1 MTGRTETMPPLV
13 MYVVHAKGANRISYL
28 SVEKISEAFDKESTP
43 TFGSLCA
50 IVREGDEE
58 LGTGDYLIGLAVTR
72 GVAGIASGTLR
83 ATLSPILRLLAPLEF
98 GELRE
103 QAVSMPSM
111 PQRFYA
117 RRLDSPT
124 ASAPLEH
131 LRQVDPTV
139 GPWLDSV
146 FRSPRTFDDEVQQ
159 SRVEA
164 RDAVLLASQIAEIP
178 LPADAFSEPPSVE
191 EKETLLD
198 TVLNAGYERDME
210 EELLP
215 LDLQRFD
222 GKLIADQRA
231 ASLAVFE
238 DRSGQRKLLVM
249 SVNKKP
255 IEEELGVDLLY
266 WDQVHDAFTFVQYK
280 RLERADSGD
289 GSGSY
294 EWVYRRKNEIE
305 KQLNLMPKGREV
317 PRKTIDWRA
326 FDTPFWFK
334 FVRGD
339 AGRKLDGKTL
349 KGMYVSADW
358 MRLAMTD
365 STFKAGPRSGFR
377 VTYNNTKY
385 LGRGAFTQLISRG
398 FIGTAST
405 RSQAFKKAMAKLGS
419 DRELIIA
426 IKTEWQND
434 TEDERAQTA
443 SDASSPALPF

>member
-1 MTGRTETMPPLV
+1 MTGNTETTRPLV

-43 TFGSLCA
+43 TVGSLCA

-83 ATLSPILRLLAPLEF
+83 ATLSPILRLLAPLEL
-98 GELRE
+98 EQLRE
-103 QAVSMPSM
+103 QAVSMPAM
-111 PQRFYA
+111 PQHFYS
-117 RRLDSPT
+117 RRLDGPT
-124 ASAPLEH
+124 ATALLNH

-146 FRSPRTFDDEVQQ
+146 FREPRTFDDEVQQ

-164 RDAVLLASQIAEIP
+164 RDAVLLASQIAEVP
-178 LPADAFSEPPSVE
+178 LPADAFGEPPSVE

-238 DRSGQRKLLVM
+238 DRNGQRKLLVM

-289 GSGSY
+289 GHGTY
-294 EWVYRRKNEIE
+294 EWVYRRRKEIE
-305 KQLNLMPKGREV
+305 KQLDLMPKGREL
-317 PRKTIDWRA
+317 PKMAADWRA
-326 FDTPFWFK
+326 FDT
-334 FVRGD
+334 
-339 AGRKLDGKTL
+339 
-349 KGMYVSADW
+349 
-358 MRLAMTD
+358 
-365 STFKAGPRSGFR
+365 RSGSSSCAETLDENSTDR
-377 VTYNNTKY
+377 HSK
-385 LGRGAFTQLISRG
+385 ACMSRLTG
-398 FIGTAST
+398 C
-405 RSQAFKKAMAKLGS
+405 GS
-419 DRELIIA
+419 
-426 IKTEWQND
+426 
-434 TEDERAQTA
+434 
-443 SDASSPALPF
+443 P

>member
-1 MTGRTETMPPLV
+1 MTGSTETMPPLV

-28 SVEKISEAFDKESTP
+28 SVEKISEAFDKDSTP
-43 TFGSLCA
+43 TVGSLCA

-58 LGTGDYLIGLAVTR
+58 LGTGNYLIGLAVTR

-83 ATLSPILRLLAPLEF
+83 ATLSPVLRLLAPLEL

-103 QAVSMPSM
+103 QAVSMSPI
-111 PQRFYA
+111 PQHFYA
-117 RRLDSPT
+117 HRLDSPT
-124 ASAPLEH
+124 ARALLDY
-131 LRQVDPTV
+131 LRQTDPTV

-159 SRVEA
+159 SRIEA
-164 RDAVLLASQIAEIP
+164 RDAVLLASQIADVP
-178 LPADAFSEPPSVE
+178 LPADAFSEPPSASE
-191 EKETLLD
+191 NETLLD

-238 DRSGQRKLLVM
+238 DHNGQRKLLVM

-255 IEEELGVDLLY
+255 IEEELGIDLLY

-289 GSGSY
+289 ENGSY

-317 PRKTIDWRA
+317 PKKAADWRA

-365 STFKAGPRSGFR
+365 STFKVGPRGGFR
-377 VTYNNTKY
+377 VTYKNTKY
-385 LGRGAFTQLISRG
+385 LLRGVFAQLISRG

-405 RSQAFKKAMAKLGS
+405 RSQAFRKAMQNLGA

-426 IKTEWQND
+426 IKTEWQED
-434 TEDERAQTA
+434 TEREPAPVS
-443 SDASSPALPF
+443 SDAPSPALPF

>member
-124 ASAPLEH
+124 ARALLEH

-159 SRVEA
+159 SELKRVM
-164 RDAVLLASQIAEIP
+164 RSCWLRRLLRFRCPRMLSASRPASRKKRHFSIP
-178 LPADAFSEPPSVE
+178 C
-191 EKETLLD
+191 
-198 TVLNAGYERDME
+198 
-210 EELLP
+210 
-215 LDLQRFD
+215 
-222 GKLIADQRA
+222 
-231 ASLAVFE
+231 
-238 DRSGQRKLLVM
+238 
-249 SVNKKP
+249 
-255 IEEELGVDLLY
+255 
-266 WDQVHDAFTFVQYK
+266 
-280 RLERADSGD
+280 
-289 GSGSY
+289 
-294 EWVYRRKNEIE
+294 
-305 KQLNLMPKGREV
+305 
-317 PRKTIDWRA
+317 
-326 FDTPFWFK
+326 
-334 FVRGD
+334 
-339 AGRKLDGKTL
+339 
-349 KGMYVSADW
+349 
-358 MRLAMTD
+358 
-365 STFKAGPRSGFR
+365 
-377 VTYNNTKY
+377 
-385 LGRGAFTQLISRG
+385 
-398 FIGTAST
+398 
-405 RSQAFKKAMAKLGS
+405 
-419 DRELIIA
+419 
-426 IKTEWQND
+426 
-434 TEDERAQTA
+434 
-443 SDASSPALPF
+443 

>member
-1 MTGRTETMPPLV
+1 MKPLV

-28 SVEKISEAFDKESTP
+28 SAEKISEAFDKESTP
-43 TFGSLCA
+43 TVGSLCA
-50 IVREGDEE
+50 IVRESDEE
-58 LGTGDYLIGLAVTR
+58 LGPGDFLIGLAVTR

-83 ATLSPILRLLAPLEF
+83 ATLSPILRLLSPLDL

-103 QAVSMPSM
+103 QAVSMP
-111 PQRFYA
+111 QHFYA
-117 RRLDSPT
+117 RRLDGPT
-124 ASAPLEH
+124 ASALLDY
-131 LRQVDPTV
+131 LRQFDPTV
-139 GPWLDSV
+139 DPWLDSV
-146 FRSPRTFDDEVQQ
+146 LREPRTFNENVQQ

-164 RDAVLLASQIAEIP
+164 RDAVLLASQIAEVP
-178 LPADAFSEPPSVE
+178 LPADAFSEPPSAE

-215 LDLQRFD
+215 LDIQRFD

-238 DRSGQRKLLVM
+238 DRNGQRKLLVM

-266 WDQVHDAFTFVQYK
+266 WDQPHDAFTFVQYK
-280 RLERADSGD
+280 RLERVDSAD
-289 GSGSY
+289 GSGNY
-294 EWVYRRKNEIE
+294 EWAYRRKNEIE
-305 KQLNLMPKGREV
+305 KQLDLMPKGREI
-317 PRKTIDWRA
+317 PKSAADWRA
-326 FDTPFWFK
+326 FETPFWFK

-339 AGRKLDGKTL
+339 AGRRLDGQTL

-358 MRLAMTD
+358 IRLAMTD
-365 STFKAGPRSGFR
+365 STFKVGPRQGFR
-377 VTYNNTKY
+377 VTYRNAKY
-385 LGRGAFTQLISRG
+385 LGRKAFTQLISRG

-405 RSQAFKKAMAKLGS
+405 RSKTFRKAMEKLGS

-426 IKTEWQND
+426 IRTEWQDD
-434 TEDERAQTA
+434 TESEPAAARP
-443 SDASSPALPF
+443 DASSTKLPF